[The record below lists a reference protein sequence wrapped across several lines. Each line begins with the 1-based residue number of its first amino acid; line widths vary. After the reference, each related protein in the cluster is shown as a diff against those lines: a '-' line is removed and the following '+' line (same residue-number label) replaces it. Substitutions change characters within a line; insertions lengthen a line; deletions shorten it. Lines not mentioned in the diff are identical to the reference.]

1 MTKSFVKVGLIA
13 SLLMGS
19 ISIATADCTP
29 ADEAF
34 YKDEI
39 LNLMTEN
46 KKLKAENDLLK
57 KKATQKKATQK
68 TQNKKPCTHGDS
80 WFRHD
85 C

>member
-57 KKATQKKATQK
+57 KKLGQKKTTPKKQK
-68 TQNKKPCTHGDS
+68 SKKGDIAANMDHI
-80 WFRHD
+80 W